1 MVIAHRGA
9 SGHAPE
15 NTIAAFQKAIDL
27 GAHYLEIDLHLSQDG
42 EMVVIHDSSVDRTT
56 NGKGDVAHLTLIELK
71 KLDAGL
77 GEKIPTLKEVFEL
90 IKNQK
95 IKMIIEIK
103 DGHLMEDK
111 LIKLIRE
118 YHYDERVILKSFKQ
132 ETLLNLKKLAP
143 KIPQLLVFVFAI
155 PSLDFVLGTRLYF
168 DDLLKW
174 QGEYLQ
180 EHRFFMKKSYVES
193 MQQNGHKVIGW
204 GVNSESEI
212 KEMLEMGVDGIETD
226 YPDRVLN
233 LQSSQSFK

>member
-1 MVIAHRGA
+1 
-9 SGHAPE
+9 
-15 NTIAAFQKAIDL
+15 
-27 GAHYLEIDLHLSQDG
+27 
-42 EMVVIHDSSVDRTT
+42 
-56 NGKGDVAHLTLIELK
+56 
-71 KLDAGL
+71 
-77 GEKIPTLKEVFEL
+77 
-90 IKNQK
+90 
-95 IKMIIEIK
+95 MIIEIK
-103 DGHLMEDK
+103 DGLLMEDK

-118 YHYDERVILKSFKQ
+118 YQYDERVILKSFKQ
-132 ETLLNLKKLAP
+132 ETLLNLKKLVP

-155 PSLDFVLGTRLYF
+155 PSLDFVMGIRPYF
-168 DDLLKW
+168 YDLLKW